1 MNKIPI
7 ILNMLDAMQTVDTY
21 SFFCSVES
29 RTITSL
35 CLKWLRDISVILKYI
50 FNAWNLEPK
59 PYFRAWAYLPINR
72 HWKKNISKCNIFHE
86 CIPINWKISIFPT
99 TLKTSTFKMISH
111 QATLALGMIIILHCK
126 NKDWKVNG

>member
-7 ILNMLDAMQTVDTY
+7 ILNMSDAMQTVDTY

-50 FNAWNLEPK
+50 FNARNLEPK
-59 PYFRAWAYLPINR
+59 PYFQAWAYLPINR
-72 HWKKNISKCNIFHE
+72 HWKKHIEMQYFPWMYPNKLENQYFPHNLKNIYF
-86 CIPINWKISIFPT
+86 
-99 TLKTSTFKMISH
+99 
-111 QATLALGMIIILHCK
+111 
-126 NKDWKVNG
+126 